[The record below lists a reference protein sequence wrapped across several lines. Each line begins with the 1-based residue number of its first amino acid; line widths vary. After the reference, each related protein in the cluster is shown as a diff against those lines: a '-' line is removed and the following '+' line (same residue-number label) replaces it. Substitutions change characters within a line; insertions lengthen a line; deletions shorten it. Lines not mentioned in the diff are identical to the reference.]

1 MPQMIWILRT
11 PSMLSGG
18 KQEYCELSFMQSVLL
33 SMSRCPMVTPGFSG
47 TIVAFRRRLFLL
59 KYFYRHEIFLKPH
72 GEMAINAKK
81 CNELFISC
89 CESLSTFYLRLAVS
103 PYSPFSVIRV

>member
-11 PSMLSGG
+11 PSMLSAG

-59 KYFYRHEIFLKPH
+59 KYFYRHEIFL
-72 GEMAINAKK
+72 G
-81 CNELFISC
+81 L
-89 CESLSTFYLRLAVS
+89 
-103 PYSPFSVIRV
+103 